1 MEWRNPG
8 QQPPTSRSAIGGN
21 AGFWRWNG
29 EIRASSPDISKCQHP
44 LGRPIITP
52 PDHRNRKPARPF
64 NLKSKS
70 FWAAPT
76 AIIAITLHRFLDW
89 QIPFPQSWLTNSIVA
104 AIADQLND
112 PEPIAYITLAAAF
125 SAYWFA
131 KENCPAALKE
141 LTQMGIAAYFRQIK
155 EEVIAEEVAKA
166 IAEEVPKAEAI
177 AEARGEAQGEARGV
191 ARGLSE
197 GRQNAIDELRA
208 MPTHEV
214 LALLQR
220 QDTPPAPNPEPPPN
234 NGQPPLP

>member
-1 MEWRNPG
+1 MAKSGP
-8 QQPPTSRSAIGGN
+8 A
-21 AGFWRWNG
+21 A
-29 EIRASSPDISKCQHP
+29 PDIAKCQHP

-76 AIIAITLHRFLDW
+76 AITAITLHRFLDW

-131 KENCPAALKE
+131 KENCPAAIKE

-177 AEARGEAQGEARGV
+177 AEARGEA
-191 ARGLSE
+191 RGLSE
-197 GRQNAIDELRA
+197 GRQIVIDELRA

-220 QDTPPAPNPEPPPN
+220 QDTPPTPEPEPPPN
-234 NGQPPLP
+234 GNGNSQPPPA

>member
-1 MEWRNPG
+1 MAKSGP
-8 QQPPTSRSAIGGN
+8 A
-21 AGFWRWNG
+21 A
-29 EIRASSPDISKCQHP
+29 PDISKCQHP

-76 AIIAITLHRFLDW
+76 AITAITLHRFLDW

-131 KENCPAALKE
+131 KENCPAAIKE

-155 EEVIAEEVAKA
+155 EEVIAEEIAKA
-166 IAEEVPKAEAI
+166 IAEEVPKAEAK
-177 AEARGEAQGEARGV
+177 
-191 ARGLSE
+191 

-220 QDTPPAPNPEPPPN
+220 QDTPPDPNPEPPPN
-234 NGQPPLP
+234 GNGQPPPP